1 VAVPVRRWDGPS
13 QRHRAQNG
21 TRHSGGCITG
31 PASFA
36 RHGSSVPRN
45 IGAEFLLALQEGY
58 LYPVMFVEMYFATGP
73 VRVCTWNQD
82 LLLNGN
88 VFEATGNLLQ
98 LSTIEDG
105 SEVHARG
112 INVSLSGFD
121 PTLLPLV
128 LNDFQVGLPV
138 TIYFGT
144 FDSQTSQQVSNSC
157 IAWQGRTDEPT
168 ITVGADTATISIA
181 CESILM
187 DLNTPIPWRY
197 TNQDQQL
204 FYPGDLGFQ
213 WVNSI
218 QSIVIYWNSAA
229 TSNGNP

>member
-1 VAVPVRRWDGPS
+1 M
-13 QRHRAQNG
+13 
-21 TRHSGGCITG
+21 
-31 PASFA
+31 
-36 RHGSSVPRN
+36 PRN

-58 LYPVMFVEMYFATGP
+58 LYPAIFVEMYFASGP
-73 VRVCTWNQD
+73 VRICTWNQD
-82 LLLNGN
+82 LFLNGV

-98 LSTIEDG
+98 VSTIEDG
-105 SEVHARG
+105 AEVHARG

-138 TIYFGT
+138 TIYFGA

-168 ITVGADTATISIA
+168 VTVDQSSATISIA
-181 CESILM
+181 CESLLM
-187 DLNTPIPWRY
+187 DMNTPVPWRY

-204 FYPGDLGFQ
+204 FFPGDLGFI
-213 WVNSI
+213 WVNAI
-218 QSIVIYWNSAA
+218 QSVPIYWNQTANA
-229 TSNGNP
+229 DGNP